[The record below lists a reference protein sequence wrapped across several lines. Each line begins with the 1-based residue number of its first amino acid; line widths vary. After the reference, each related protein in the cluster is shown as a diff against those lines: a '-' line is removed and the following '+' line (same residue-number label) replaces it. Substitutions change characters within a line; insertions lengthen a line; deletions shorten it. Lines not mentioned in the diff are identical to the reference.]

1 MLPHAILQ
9 IFLWQSLIQFVI
21 YKKNA
26 IPSEKNKTIWFPIVL
41 RYLFFLYLN
50 FVYSQILFEC
60 FKHLYLLIY
69 FNKQSVGVIAKLTLF
84 SYKKFQI
91 NTNCVLFSN
100 GVYIG
105 AVVLG

>member
-9 IFLWQSLIQFVI
+9 IFLLQSLIQFVI
-21 YKKNA
+21 KTNA
-26 IPSEKNKTIWFPIVL
+26 ILSEKNKTIWFPIVL
-41 RYLFFLYLN
+41 QYLFFLYLN

-100 GVYIG
+100 GVYIA